1 MVKKTCGK
9 KCGFCLEKQ
18 IEKKTETQTKNKFLH
33 ILVVGTMKLA
43 ISSNYVKLYE
53 ALRVR

>member
-1 MVKKTCGK
+1 MVIKTCGK